1 MSEGK
6 TATMRRPAKP
16 MAKAD
21 MLGDSLITQLR
32 DPVLRLLADEV
43 VKAYCFGFRLAKQ
56 MRDGTLT
63 LQDAVTDA
71 NFYMAVL
78 DGSLNLSREQYFFL
92 LRLVYI
98 GAGLK
103 AQADKAEMLFKDQ
116 LFGDLPFG
124 RPSGDALRLV

>member
-1 MSEGK
+1 MNDDK
-6 TATMRRPAKP
+6 TATMRKP
-16 MAKAD
+16 LAKAN
-21 MLGDSLITQLR
+21 MLGNALITQQQSLE
-32 DPVLRLLADEV
+32 LALLTDET

-56 MRDGTLT
+56 MRDGALSV
-63 LQDAVTDA
+63 QDAVTDA
-71 NFYMAVL
+71 KFYMAVL

-103 AQADKAEMLFKDQ
+103 AQADKAEVLFKDQ

-124 RPSGDALRLV
+124 RPSGDSLRLV